1 MPALALVQRQVP
13 NQALPIILIRDEPRL
28 LHPRPGILFEEL
40 IRERHRLAAHA
51 ILPTLLV
58 EIFVVEELAPP
69 RDHGDPEARPRRR
82 GQDAALQRLDR
93 GAQLLELLPA
103 RVEGRF
109 QAVLRLLRRGFA
121 GLAPAGQGL
130 ERGGFFVDFL
140 LAGVEFGLEAVE
152 LGFEGRDLGFGLL
165 RDFQVAC
172 FS

>member
-1 MPALALVQRQVP
+1 MQARQLIRLPALALVQRQVP

-28 LHPRPGILFEEL
+28 LHPGPGILLEEL
-40 IRERHRLAAHA
+40 IRERHLLAAHA

-69 RDHGDPEARPRRR
+69 HDHGDPEARPRRR

-109 QAVLRLLRRGFA
+109 QACPALAAPRLCRLGAGWSGLGARRFVRRLLACWRRVW
-121 GLAPAGQGL
+121 L
-130 ERGGFFVDFL
+130 GGFRARL
-140 LAGVEFGLEAVE
+140 
-152 LGFEGRDLGFGLL
+152 
-165 RDFQVAC
+165 
-172 FS
+172 